1 MRDRE
6 TKTIDGDCGMG
17 REVERYGRICLLL
30 LMIEGGA
37 FLTERKSGDIE
48 IEKTQAGR
56 QP

>member
-1 MRDRE
+1 
-6 TKTIDGDCGMG
+6 MG

-37 FLTERKSGDIE
+37 FLTERKSGDIKMQE
-48 IEKTQAGR
+48 MQTGR